1 MGLSKQN
8 NEFFLEPL
16 KFKRRNFA
24 VKSDWDSKNLKTCKL
39 RVISKKYF
47 MDFSRKIMIFFIIS
61 KCIKFAAEL
70 DWDS

>member
-24 VKSDWDSKNLKTCKL
+24 VKSDWDSKKSQNLQT
-39 RVISKKYF
+39 
-47 MDFSRKIMIFFIIS
+47 
-61 KCIKFAAEL
+61 
-70 DWDS
+70 